1 MNAATVEAMDDADER
16 GEHQL
21 RDTRQIEV
29 DASAEALRALF
40 AGKEA
45 GRANAA
51 AGTNPHEMG
60 TALAAAWERG
70 RSSIEA
76 QRLAEELAKRPRVS
90 CQPCT
95 CGGRG
100 LCRDAA

>member
-1 MNAATVEAMDDADER
+1 MICRGLPFKDEDDAYEHFRQREIDEAADV
-16 GEHQL
+16 Q
-21 RDTRQIEV
+21 
-29 DASAEALRALF
+29 RALF

-45 GRANAA
+45 GRDSSR
-51 AGTNPHEMG
+51 AGMNPFNVVEQR
-60 TALAAAWERG
+60 AEYDAWERG

-76 QRLAEELAKRPRVS
+76 QRLAAELAKRPRVS